1 MAAIARGAGF
11 EVSSRDLR
19 DVQSQFLEE
28 RLTEVS
34 GSGLQQQLQFE
45 AAEAQKIAA
54 LKADWA
60 GKNLTSDF
68 IIGP

>member
-34 GSGLQQQLQFE
+34 AAGLQQQLQLE

-60 GKNLTSDF
+60 GKNLTSVF
-68 IIGP
+68 IIGS